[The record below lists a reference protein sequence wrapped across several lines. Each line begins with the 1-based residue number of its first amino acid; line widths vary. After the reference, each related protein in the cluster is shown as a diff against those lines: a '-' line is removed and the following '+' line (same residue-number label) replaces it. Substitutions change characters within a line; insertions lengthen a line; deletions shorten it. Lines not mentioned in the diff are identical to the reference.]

1 MERTDRET
9 LSAEARDHAENPR
22 NYGPLKQFDGHARIS
37 GPRGETME
45 FWLYAPDGIIET
57 LSYATNGSDAARAA
71 GSMATTMLE
80 GKRIEDAGAL
90 TRQDLLKALGDVPA
104 DADDDITLV
113 VAAVRTACN
122 NYQTKE
128 AEAAESAENPNR
140 ESTPGAGGD
149 ASPGERKQGESDR
162 DFEERQKLQ
171 SRLGR
176 IRHKLVVLSGKG
188 GVGKSTVAANV
199 AIALSLSGK
208 KVGLLDVDIH
218 GPSIPTMLGL
228 EGQIIRG
235 SDDGL
240 IPVEMGNLNVM
251 SIGFLLQNQDDAV
264 IWRGPMKM
272 NVIRQFLSDVIW
284 GDLDFLIVDSPPGTG
299 DEPLSVCQLMGEV
312 DGAIIVTTPQ
322 RVAAVDVRKSITFC
336 RHIGVP
342 VLGVVENMSG
352 FVCPKCGETT
362 SILGSGGG
370 RRIAEDMGVQ
380 FLGSIPIEPQIS
392 EAADRGNVFIQQ
404 FADSQTAEIMRSI
417 VAPIAALEGDGGL
430 VESLGEKASEVDPAA
445 ETNDEI
451 VKISIPLAEGKLA
464 MHFGHCERFTIIEVD
479 TKTKKILNREDIE
492 SPPHEP
498 GLLPRWLADRGAT
511 VIIAGG
517 MGQMAKNLFEE
528 RGIHVMVGAPSETP
542 EHLVNDYLAGNLRL
556 GDNSCDH

>member
-1 MERTDRET
+1 MPH
-9 LSAEARDHAENPR
+9 SAE
-22 NYGPLKQFDGHARIS
+22 GG
-37 GPRGETME
+37 G
-45 FWLYAPDGIIET
+45 
-57 LSYATNGSDAARAA
+57 AA
-71 GSMATTMLE
+71 
-80 GKRIEDAGAL
+80 D
-90 TRQDLLKALGDVPA
+90 Q
-104 DADDDITLV
+104 
-113 VAAVRTACN
+113 
-122 NYQTKE
+122 
-128 AEAAESAENPNR
+128 
-140 ESTPGAGGD
+140 
-149 ASPGERKQGESDR
+149 RKPGESDR

-188 GVGKSTVAANV
+188 GVGKSTVAVNV
-199 AIALSLSGK
+199 AIALSLAGK

-228 EGQIIRG
+228 EGQIIKG
-235 SDDGL
+235 SDGGL
-240 IPVEMGNLNVM
+240 LPVAMGNLNVM

-336 RHIGVP
+336 RQIGVP

-352 FVCPKCGETT
+352 FVCPKCGEATP
-362 SILGSGGG
+362 ILGSGGG
-370 RRIAEDMGVQ
+370 KRIAEDMGVQ
-380 FLGSIPIEPQIS
+380 FLGSIPIEPEIS
-392 EAADRGNVFIQQ
+392 EAADRGSVFIQQ

-417 VAPIAALEGDGGL
+417 IAPVAALDGNGGPA
-430 VESLGEKASEVDPAA
+430 ETSGKQASEVNPAA

-451 VKISIPLAEGKLA
+451 VKIAIPLAEGRLA
-464 MHFGHCERFTIIEVD
+464 MHFGHCERFAVIEVD
-479 TKTKKILNREDIE
+479 TKTKKILNREDLE

-498 GLLPRWLADRGAT
+498 GLLPRWLAERGAT

-542 EHLVNDYLAGNLRL
+542 EYLVDDYLAGQLQL
-556 GDNSCDH
+556 GDNVCDH

>member
-1 MERTDRET
+1 MERTDSET

-22 NYGPLKQFDGHARIS
+22 NYGPLKEFDGHARIS

-45 FWLYAPDGIIET
+45 FWISAPDGIIET
-57 LSYATNGSDAARAA
+57 LSFATNGSDAARAA
-71 GSMATTMLE
+71 GSLATTMLE

-90 TRQDLLKALGDVPA
+90 TRQDLLGALGSVPA
-104 DADDDITLV
+104 EADDDVTLV

-122 NYQTKE
+122 DYQTRG
-128 AEAAESAENPNR
+128 AAAAENTGNQEEVPHSAEGG
-140 ESTPGAGGD
+140 GAAD
-149 ASPGERKQGESDR
+149 QRKPGESDR

-188 GVGKSTVAANV
+188 GVGKSTVAVNV
-199 AIALSLSGK
+199 AIALSLAGK

-228 EGQIIRG
+228 EGQIIKG
-235 SDDGL
+235 SDGGL
-240 IPVEMGNLNVM
+240 LPVAMGNLNVM

-336 RHIGVP
+336 RQIGVP

-352 FVCPKCGETT
+352 FVCPKCGEATP
-362 SILGSGGG
+362 ILGSGGG
-370 RRIAEDMGVQ
+370 KRIAEDMGVQ
-380 FLGSIPIEPQIS
+380 FLGSIPIEPEIS
-392 EAADRGNVFIQQ
+392 EAADRGSVFIQQ

-417 VAPIAALEGDGGL
+417 IAPVAALDGNGGPA
-430 VESLGEKASEVDPAA
+430 ETSGKQASEVNPAA

-451 VKISIPLAEGKLA
+451 VKIAIPLAEGRLA
-464 MHFGHCERFTIIEVD
+464 MHFGHCERFAVIEVD
-479 TKTKKILNREDIE
+479 TKTKKILNREDLE

-498 GLLPRWLADRGAT
+498 GLLPRWLAERGAT

-542 EHLVNDYLAGNLRL
+542 EYLVDDYLAGQLQL
-556 GDNSCDH
+556 GDNVCDH